1 VPDLASDRTPLQ
13 KTTYGTR
20 AVRAHARGSRQK
32 TRSRKLHRNNVHA
45 SLRERNCSVRRF
57 LKLVTMKPVGES
69 TTLSLPRR
77 PKTWLDREDA
87 LVAHILIDQSTNRQ
101 RKIRSED

>member
-32 TRSRKLHRNNVHA
+32 TRSRKLHRNNEHV
-45 SLRERNCSVRRF
+45 SL
-57 LKLVTMKPVGES
+57 LADPKLFQGTES
-69 TTLSLPRR
+69 YTGT
-77 PKTWLDREDA
+77 KCMYCY
-87 LVAHILIDQSTNRQ
+87 
-101 RKIRSED
+101 